1 MEYIYAAMILH
12 SADKDINEEN
22 VKSIIEAAGIEADD
36 ARIKALIAALEDV
49 DIDEAMETTA
59 MAAAPAAAAPAA
71 AEAAVEEEEEEEV
84 HSYQYITPSV
94 SASDSGSKIER
105 IIGRRVLPNT
115 KEAEEIMRR
124 SRYAIVSK
132 NERIHSRA
140 FIAITLQN
148 RMMLV

>member
-59 MAAAPAAAAPAA
+59 MA
-71 AEAAVEEEEEEEV
+71 EEEEEEDE
-84 HSYQYITPSV
+84 
-94 SASDSGSKIER
+94 E
-105 IIGRRVLPNT
+105 
-115 KEAEEIMRR
+115 EAEE
-124 SRYAIVSK
+124 A
-132 NERIHSRA
+132 A
-140 FIAITLQN
+140 AAGLGALFG
-148 RMMLV
+148 